1 LPLFL
6 AARAGVRA
14 VVALARSAQLEGKKK
29 EEQRLTL
36 ERHVALATAYLDPP
50 EPVLVAVG
58 GLSGTGKST
67 LGAKL
72 AARLGAAPGALHA
85 RSDVERKRLFGV
97 PETQRLDRQHYRIG
111 VAQRVYDILDAR
123 ARLALAAGHS
133 VIVDAVF
140 AKPEERDAIAAAAHG
155 CGRKFVGLWLNAP
168 PQTLVARVE
177 QRRGDASDAD
187 RRVVKE
193 QLGYDL
199 GPIAWHLVDA
209 SGSLS
214 RTIERAE
221 AALMAGGVT
230 LVEPGR
236 RRP

>member
-1 LPLFL
+1 
-6 AARAGVRA
+6 
-14 VVALARSAQLEGKKK
+14 
-29 EEQRLTL
+29 
-36 ERHVALATAYLDPP
+36 
-50 EPVLVAVG
+50 
-58 GLSGTGKST
+58 
-67 LGAKL
+67 
-72 AARLGAAPGALHA
+72 
-85 RSDVERKRLFGV
+85 
-97 PETQRLDRQHYRIG
+97 
-111 VAQRVYDILDAR
+111 
-123 ARLALAAGHS
+123 
-133 VIVDAVF
+133 VDAVF

-168 PQTLVARVE
+168 PETLVARVE

-199 GPIAWHLVDA
+199 GSIAWHLVDA

-221 AALMAGGVT
+221 AALMAGGVR

>member
-1 LPLFL
+1 M
-6 AARAGVRA
+6 
-14 VVALARSAQLEGKKK
+14 
-29 EEQRLTL
+29 
-36 ERHVALATAYLDPP
+36 
-50 EPVLVAVG
+50 G

-67 LGAKL
+67 LAAKL

-111 VAQRVYDILDAR
+111 VTQRVYGILEDK

-140 AKPEERDAIAAAAHG
+140 AKPEERSAIEAVALLS
-155 CGRKFVGLWLNAP
+155 GRRFVGLWLTAP
-168 PQTLVARVE
+168 AETLIERVE

-199 GPIAWHLVDA
+199 GPITWSLVDA

-214 RTIERAE
+214 RTLDNAE
-221 AALMAGGVT
+221 AALA
-230 LVEPGR
+230 GR
-236 RRP
+236 RRQAGGSKHRGARELARA